1 MNKLYALFFIL
12 FVSISSYSQVNV
24 QPVKLADSHF
34 QFVDKKTGK
43 QLNDLKWNEAEPFVN
58 GFARVASGSKWGFV
72 DRLGNPVISASYE
85 SLRDFVNK
93 LAAARQNSKW
103 GFIDEKGKTVI
114 PLVYDIAFDFTE
126 TVTAVY
132 KDNKWSLINRQ
143 GAIIKSLDVDVF
155 YGFKNGK
162 ARISRKGRTGLMN
175 TRGEIIS
182 MEPAKN
188 DNVSNVN
195 NTTASR
201 PAGAQAEPCPPNIGF
216 DFGNFTNWDCFVGS
230 VAVIGTTN
238 IVTVNP
244 SPPTPNRHV
253 IYPRTAPSNLDPYGL
268 FAINPPDG
276 SGYAIKLGN
285 NVNGAEAEKIR
296 YMINVPANAVDYSIT
311 YRYAVVFQD
320 PGHQRFEQPRLKASL
335 KDVAEN
341 RYLPCS
347 YWEFISDDTIPGF
360 FDSPVD
366 PNIKIKD
373 WTPVFINLSAYAGKT
388 LELEFTTVDCVLGA
402 HWGYGYLDI
411 GDCNISADIQY
422 QCNPNL
428 TFLNGPPGFRTY
440 QWFNADFSTRIGV
453 GQNVTLNPSLPDTTD
468 IHLIL
473 LPWSGLA
480 CSDTLHVKSM
490 NPAPFADAG
499 PNQVIICA
507 GSSATIGTPAIPGKQ
522 YSWSPT
528 TDLSNPN
535 IATPVSSTTV
545 ATKYYLT
552 VTDLATGCTAEDSVI
567 VTVNPVPTALF
578 VPGPDQCLTGNSF
591 SFTNNSVLGS
601 VYDWSFG
608 DGDISNQSGPTHAF
622 TTAQTFDVKLLVTAA
637 NGCQDSVTHQVRVHP
652 IPTVITL
659 PDTAI
664 CRGNSVRLITN
675 GAQQYEWTPV
685 NDLNCSDCA
694 SPVASPVTNTTY
706 VVKGTNSFGCFAFDT
721 VAITVF
727 QPFGVYVAPGTEI
740 CAKQSVNLQAMGAY
754 SYIWSPAQ
762 TLDDATIANPVATPT
777 VTTTYRVVGYDSHHC
792 FTDTGYVTI
801 VVNPIP
807 TLELGPDRNLA
818 TGTIYTFD
826 PVITK
831 GPIVFWQW
839 SPSTNLSCTSC
850 SEPSATV
857 KNDITY
863 HLLIENVY
871 GCTATDSLTI
881 TTFCEN
887 SQVFIPNAF
896 TPDGDGI
903 NDILMIRAKGVESV
917 RLFRIFTRWGELV
930 FEKSNFPPNAPAF
943 GWDGKIKGKTG
954 APEVYVYTLEVTCD
968 NLQTY
973 TYKGNVSILK

>member
-1 MNKLYALFFIL
+1 MIKLYALSFIL
-12 FVSISSYSQVNV
+12 FVSIGSYSQVNV
-24 QPVKLADSHF
+24 QPVKLTDSHF
-34 QFVDKKTGK
+34 QFVDKNTGRK
-43 QLNDLKWNEAEPFVN
+43 VNDLKWNEAEPFVN

-72 DRLGNPVISASYE
+72 DRLGNPAIKASYE
-85 SLRDFVNK
+85 SVRNFTNK
-93 LAAARQNSKW
+93 LAAAKQNSKW

-114 PLVYDIAFDFTE
+114 PFAYDIAYDFSE
-126 TVTAVY
+126 TVSAVY
-132 KDNKWSLINRQ
+132 KNNKWFLINRQ
-143 GAIIKSLDVDVF
+143 GSIVKTLDIDVF
-155 YGFKNGK
+155 FGFKNGI
-162 ARISRKGRTGLMN
+162 ARITRKGRGGQMN
-175 TRGEIIS
+175 TRGEVIS
-182 MEPAKN
+182 MEPGQKE
-188 DNVSNVN
+188 VSNN
-195 NTTASR
+195 KNTTASR
-201 PAGAQAEPCPPNIGF
+201 PNAPQFIPCPPNIGF
-216 DFGNFTNWDCFVGS
+216 DFGNFTNWDCFVGN
-230 VAVIGTTN
+230 VTAVGTAN
-238 IVTVNP
+238 VVTVNP

-253 IYPRTAPSNLDPYGL
+253 IYPRATPSNLDPYGL
-268 FAINPPDG
+268 FPTNPPDG

-285 NVNGAEAEKIR
+285 NVNGAEAERIR
-296 YMINVPANAVDYSIT
+296 YMINVPTNAVDYSIT

-320 PGHQRFEQPRLKASL
+320 PGHQRFEQPRLSAKL
-335 KDVAEN
+335 RDVAAN
-341 RYLPCS
+341 TYLPCS
-347 YWEFISDDTIPGF
+347 SWEFISDDTIPGF

-366 PNIKIKD
+366 ANIKCKA

-411 GDCNISADIQY
+411 GDCNITADIQY

-428 TFLNGPPGFRTY
+428 TMLTGPPGFRTY
-440 QWFNADFSTRIGV
+440 QWFNADFSTRIAV
-453 GQNVTLNPSLPDTTD
+453 GEHATLNPSLPDTSD

-473 LPWSGLA
+473 LPFSGPA
-480 CSDTLHVKSM
+480 CSDTLHVKSI
-490 NPAPFADAG
+490 NPAPAANAG
-499 PNQVIICA
+499 PDQVIICT
-507 GSSATIGTPAIPGKQ
+507 GSSTTLGSQPIAGNS
-522 YSWSPT
+522 YSWAPAT
-528 TDLSNPN
+528 YLSNPN
-535 IATPVSSTTV
+535 IANPVCA
-545 ATKYYLT
+545 ATANITYILT
-552 VTDLATGCTAEDSVI
+552 VTDLSTGCMAQDTVS
-567 VTVNPVPTALF
+567 VTVNQKPTALF
-578 VPGPDQCLTGNSF
+578 DPGPDRCLTGNSF
-591 SFTNNSVLGS
+591 TFTNNSILGS
-601 VYDWSFG
+601 VFDWSFG
-608 DGDISNQSGPTHAF
+608 DGDISNQSGPTHAY

-637 NGCQDSVTHQVRVHP
+637 NGCQDSVTHQVRVNP

-664 CRGNSVRLITN
+664 CYGNSVRLITN
-675 GAQQYEWTPV
+675 GAQQYEWTPI

-694 SPVASPVTNTTY
+694 SPVANPVTNTTY
-706 VVKGTNSFGCFAFDT
+706 IVKGTNSFGCFAYDT

-727 QPFGVYVAPGTEI
+727 QPFGVYVGPGAEI
-740 CAKQSVNLQAMGAY
+740 CAKQSVNLQAIGAY

-762 TLDDATIANPVATPT
+762 TLDNATIANPVATPT

-792 FTDTGYVTI
+792 FTDTAYVTI

-807 TLELGPDRNLA
+807 TLELGPDRNLP

-839 SPSTNLSCTSC
+839 SPSTNLSCTAC

-871 GCTATDSLTI
+871 GCTATDSITI

-896 TPDGDGI
+896 TPDGDCI